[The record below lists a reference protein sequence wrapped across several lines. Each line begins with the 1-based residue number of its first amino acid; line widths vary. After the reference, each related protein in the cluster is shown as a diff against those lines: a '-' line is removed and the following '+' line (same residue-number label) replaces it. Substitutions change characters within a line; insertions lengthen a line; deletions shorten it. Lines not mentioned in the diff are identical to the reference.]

1 MRVTVQRKGSGRNEI
16 MGEDLA
22 WFVHLE
28 EGQREYLE
36 RRKEKT
42 SSM

>member
-1 MRVTVQRKGSGRNEI
+1 L
-16 MGEDLA
+16 GEDLA
-22 WFVHLE
+22 WFAHME

-42 SSM
+42 EYVEGKIDVLSQS